1 MSDSEQFQRIM
12 NDHPALCDEGYDPL
26 RVREDNEYHLMLA
39 NCVEE
44 FVVAREWIAKNLLHS
59 KRINPRRS
67 SYGMK
72 HVMERDIGIY
82 VSEGSFIAAMLVNEF
97 RMEAKSGYSPSFN
110 VREISVRRIEKR
122 ISITGRAA
130 VVKMVRQR

>member
-1 MSDSEQFQRIM
+1 MSDSEQFQKIM
-12 NDHPALCDEGYDPL
+12 NDHPALRDEGYDPL
-26 RVREDNEYHLMLA
+26 RAREDNEYHLMLA

-44 FVVAREWIAKNLLHS
+44 FVAAREWIAKNLLHS

-82 VSEGSFIAAMLVNEF
+82 VSNGVFIAAMLANEF
-97 RMEAKSGYSPSFN
+97 RMEAKSGYNPSFN
-110 VREISVRRIEKR
+110 VREISVQRIEKR
-122 ISITGRAA
+122 ISITGGGGILEA
-130 VVKMVRQR
+130 

>member
-1 MSDSEQFQRIM
+1 MSDSEQFQKIM
-12 NDHPALCDEGYDPL
+12 DDHPALRDEGYDP
-26 RVREDNEYHLMLA
+26 RCMREDSEYHLMMA

-44 FVVAREWIAKNLLHS
+44 FVAAREWIAENLLHS

-82 VSEGSFIAAMLVNEF
+82 VSNGVFIAAMLANEF
-97 RMEAKSGYSPSFN
+97 KMEAKSGYNPSFN
-110 VREISVRRIEKR
+110 VNEISVQRIEKR

-130 VVKMVRQR
+130 VVKMVRRQ